1 MIKIAVD
8 AMGGDFAPE
17 QIVKGVNLAIKNN
30 KDLFINLYGKK
41 EEILKYLDKTDRVV
55 VINADEKLDM
65 GEKDPVST
73 IRRNKELSMVKAF
86 QAVHDKEC
94 AGAVTAGPTQ
104 GAVVAAHLIV
114 RRMKGM
120 KRVALCPQ
128 LPNVFG
134 KSRIMLDV
142 GANTD
147 IRPEHILQHAQ
158 YATVFFRETRKVENP
173 LVGLINIGTEPGKGR
188 EQEKELF
195 ELLKED
201 PSINFY
207 GNVEPKDVLTTECD
221 ILLTDGFSGNLVMKT
236 IEGTAKSTGA
246 ILKQEIK
253 KSVFGMIGALFMK
266 KSFKSLKVKMDY
278 NNKGGAVLLGT
289 KKIIVKGH
297 GGSKAKSVS
306 VCLKQA
312 VDMYKANVCGI
323 ISDEVQNVQVEVP
336 SEE

>member
-30 KDLFINLYGKK
+30 KDIEINLYGKH
-41 EEILKYLDKTDRVV
+41 EEIEKYLIPSDRVT
-55 VINADEKLDM
+55 VINADNKLDM
-65 GEKDPVST
+65 GVKDPVSV
-73 IRRNKELSMVKAF
+73 IRRDKELSMVKAF

-134 KSRIMLDV
+134 KSRILLDV
-142 GANTD
+142 GANTE
-147 IRPEHILQHAQ
+147 IRPEYMLQHAQ
-158 YATVFFRETRKVENP
+158 FATVFYRETRKVENP

-188 EQEKELF
+188 EQEKEIYK
-195 ELLKED
+195 LLEED
-201 PSINFY
+201 PNINFY

-266 KSFKSLKVKMDY
+266 KSL
-278 NNKGGAVLLGT
+278 NNYKKTLNSEEVGGAVVFGVDG
-289 KKIIVKGH
+289 IIVKAH
-297 GGSKAKSVS
+297 GNSSAYAFSKAIELCKKAIEGNVVETMKEKLQVS
-306 VCLKQA
+306 
-312 VDMYKANVCGI
+312 D
-323 ISDEVQNVQVEVP
+323 DE
-336 SEE
+336 

>member
-1 MIKIAVD
+1 MIKLAVD

-30 KDLFINLYGKK
+30 KDLYINLYGLE
-41 EEILKYLDKTDRVV
+41 EEIYKYLEKSDRVT
-55 VINADEKLDM
+55 VINALHKLDM
-65 GEKDPVST
+65 GEKDPVSV
-73 IRRNKELSMVKAF
+73 IRRDKELSMVKAF

-94 AGAVTAGPTQ
+94 QGAVTAGPTQ

-158 YATVFFRETRKVENP
+158 YASIFYKETRGVEKP

-188 EQEKELF
+188 EQEKEVYK
-195 ELLKED
+195 LLEED

-221 ILLTDGFSGNLVMKT
+221 ILVTDGFSGNLVMKT
-236 IEGTAKSTGA
+236 LEGTAKAVGSL
-246 ILKQEIK
+246 LKQEIK
-253 KSVFGMIGALFMK
+253 KSFRSKIGALFMK
-266 KSFKSLKVKMDY
+266 KSLNNFKSTLNSEEV
-278 NNKGGAVLLGT
+278 GGAVIFGIDGT
-289 KKIIVKGH
+289 VVKAHGNSSAYAFSKAIELCMKAVKGNVVETM
-297 GGSKAKSVS
+297 KEKLSVTE
-306 VCLKQA
+306 
-312 VDMYKANVCGI
+312 
-323 ISDEVQNVQVEVP
+323 DE
-336 SEE
+336 

>member
-30 KDLFINLYGKK
+30 KDIEINLYGKK
-41 EEILKYLDKTDRVV
+41 EEIEKYLNPSDRVTI
-55 VINADEKLDM
+55 INADNKLDM
-65 GEKDPVST
+65 GVKDPVSV
-73 IRRNKELSMVKAF
+73 IRRDKELSMVKAF

-134 KSRIMLDV
+134 KSRILLDV
-142 GANTD
+142 GANTE
-147 IRPEHILQHAQ
+147 IRPEHMLQHAQ
-158 YATVFFRETRKVENP
+158 FATVFYRETRKVENP

-188 EQEKELF
+188 EQEKEIYK
-195 ELLKED
+195 LLEED
-201 PSINFY
+201 PNINFY

-266 KSFKSLKVKMDY
+266 KSL
-278 NNKGGAVLLGT
+278 NNYKKTLNSEEVGGAVVFGVDG
-289 KKIIVKGH
+289 IIVKAH
-297 GGSKAKSVS
+297 GNSSAYAFSKAIELCKKAIEGNVVETMKEKLQVS
-306 VCLKQA
+306 
-312 VDMYKANVCGI
+312 D
-323 ISDEVQNVQVEVP
+323 DE
-336 SEE
+336 

>member
-30 KDLFINLYGKK
+30 KDLYINLYGKE
-41 EEILKYLDKTDRVV
+41 EEINKYLEKSDRVQV
-55 VINADEKLDM
+55 VNADNKLDM
-65 GEKDPVST
+65 GEKDPVSV
-73 IRRNKELSMVKAF
+73 IRKDKELSMVKAF

-104 GAVVAAHLIV
+104 GAVVASHLII

-142 GANTD
+142 GANTE

-158 YATVFFRETRKVENP
+158 FATIFYRETRKVDNP

-188 EQEKELF
+188 EQEKEVYK
-195 ELLKED
+195 LLQD
-201 PSINFY
+201 DQMINFY

-221 ILLTDGFSGNLVMKT
+221 ILVTDGFSGNLVMKT
-236 IEGTAKSTGA
+236 IEGTAKSVGK

-253 KSVFGMIGALFMK
+253 KSFRSKIGALFMK
-266 KSFKSLKVKMDY
+266 KSLDSFKSTLNSEEV
-278 NNKGGAVLLGT
+278 GGAVIFGVDG
-289 KKIIVKGH
+289 IVVKAH
-297 GGSKAKSVS
+297 GNSSAYAFSKAIEL
-306 VCLKQA
+306 C
-312 VDMYKANVCGI
+312 MKAIEGNVVETMKEKLQVL
-323 ISDEVQNVQVEVP
+323 SDD
-336 SEE
+336 

>member
-17 QIVKGVNLAIKNN
+17 QMVKGVNLAIKNN
-30 KDLFINLYGKK
+30 KDIHINLYGKK
-41 EEILKYLDKTDRVV
+41 EEIEKYLVPSDRVT
-55 VINADEKLDM
+55 VINADNKLDM
-65 GEKDPVST
+65 GEKDPVSV
-73 IRRNKELSMVKAF
+73 IRRDKELSMVKAF

-94 AGAVTAGPTQ
+94 AGAVTSGPTQ

-134 KSRIMLDV
+134 KSRILLDV
-142 GANTD
+142 GANTE
-147 IRPEHILQHAQ
+147 IRPEHILQHAHF
-158 YATVFFRETRKVENP
+158 ATVFYRETRKVEKP

-188 EQEKELF
+188 EQEKEVYK
-195 ELLKED
+195 LLEED
-201 PSINFY
+201 PNINFF

-236 IEGTAKSTGA
+236 VEGTAKAVGT

-253 KSVFGMIGALFMK
+253 KSFFGMIGALFMK
-266 KSFKSLKVKMDY
+266 KSLNTFKNTLNSEEV
-278 NNKGGAVLLGT
+278 GGAVVFGVDG
-289 KKIIVKGH
+289 IVVKAH
-297 GGSKAKSVS
+297 GNSNAYAFSKAIELCKR
-306 VCLKQA
+306 A
-312 VDMYKANVCGI
+312 IEGNVVETMKEKLMVAE
-323 ISDEVQNVQVEVP
+323 DE
-336 SEE
+336 

>member
-30 KDLFINLYGKK
+30 KDIEINLYGKK
-41 EEILKYLDKTDRVV
+41 EEIEKYLNPSDRVTI
-55 VINADEKLDM
+55 INADNKLDM
-65 GEKDPVST
+65 GVKDPVSV
-73 IRRNKELSMVKAF
+73 IRRDKELSMVKAF

-134 KSRIMLDV
+134 KSRILLDV
-142 GANTD
+142 GANTE
-147 IRPEHILQHAQ
+147 IRPEHMLQHAQ
-158 YATVFFRETRKVENP
+158 FATVFYRETRKVENP

-188 EQEKELF
+188 EQEKEIF
-195 ELLKED
+195 KLLEED
-201 PSINFY
+201 PNINFY

-266 KSFKSLKVKMDY
+266 KSL
-278 NNKGGAVLLGT
+278 NNYKKTLNSEEVGGAVGFGVDG
-289 KKIIVKGH
+289 IIVKAH
-297 GGSKAKSVS
+297 GNSSAYAFSKAIELYKRAIEGNVVETMKEKLQVS
-306 VCLKQA
+306 E
-312 VDMYKANVCGI
+312 
-323 ISDEVQNVQVEVP
+323 DE
-336 SEE
+336 